1 MPPPLE
7 DVHELEDGSRVR
19 ALQPTGRV
27 GEERLG
33 GPIGP
38 DRTAERDLWEV
49 EPRVLDVAE
58 DPFAGAREIPHRPDG
73 HGAQDL
79 GRSGEEAV
87 RVLQLIVSRRE
98 TPAAGHAQEHRRGAP
113 APRWIS
119 AAILFP
125 PEVEFG
131 AENQRPAVHRDIAG
145 KERALMRV

>member
-49 EPRVLDVAE
+49 ETRVLDVAE
-58 DPFAGAREIPHRPDG
+58 DPFAGAREIPHRPHG

-98 TPAAGHAQEHRRGAP
+98 APAARHAKGP
-113 APRWIS
+113 S
-119 AAILFP
+119 ATSD
-125 PEVEFG
+125 
-131 AENQRPAVHRDIAG
+131 RKSR
-145 KERALMRV
+145 